1 MIDPER
7 LSLLLEF
14 DRLGTLTRVAEARFL
29 STSGVSQQLAV
40 LEREAGVRLLE
51 RHGRRVRLTEEG
63 ALLVRHGHGILASIE
78 AAETDLQA
86 SRTKVAGTI
95 RIGAFSSGARALLPR
110 TCNALDERFPDL
122 NITVSESESHE
133 SLRRL
138 AVGDID
144 VAVVDSFAEEPLID
158 ESLVGELLMKDRL
171 LAVLPPGHPRAKA
184 RSIRIEE
191 LAEDPWLL
199 EESKTYLGAF
209 VQRACVEAGFR
220 PSVVARFHN
229 ADVGLAFVAA
239 GRGVTVLPELA
250 VTAVGPDIVTVPL
263 APATRRR
270 IIAVVRRTNQRRPG
284 VQAVVAGLKSTSTR
298 LGRQEQR
305 DGHETEPGIPALG
318 NRVRG
323 NPLRGNPAHGE

>member
-63 ALLVRHGHGILASIE
+63 ALLVRHGHGILAAIE

-86 SRTKVAGTI
+86 RRTKVGGTI
-95 RIGAFSSGARALLPR
+95 RVGAFSSGARALLPR
-110 TCNALDERFPDL
+110 TCVALEGRYPDL
-122 NITVSESESHE
+122 NVTVDECESHE

-158 ESLVGELLMKDRL
+158 ENLIGGLLMKDRL
-171 LAVLPPGHPRAKA
+171 LAVLPPDHPRAQA
-184 RSIRIEE
+184 RSIRMEE
-191 LAEDPWLL
+191 LADDSWLL

-209 VQRACVEAGFR
+209 VQRACAEAGFR
-220 PSVVARFHN
+220 PSVVARFQN
-229 ADVGLAFVAA
+229 ADVALAFVAA

-250 VTAVGPDIVTVPL
+250 VTAVEPHIATVPL
-263 APATRRR
+263 APSTRRR

-284 VQAVVAGLKSTSTR
+284 VQAVVTALKESCSSW
-298 LGRQEQR
+298 
-305 DGHETEPGIPALG
+305 
-318 NRVRG
+318 
-323 NPLRGNPAHGE
+323 